1 MKRLIK
7 KILHHFGYKIFRNDD
22 SELIESYYKYLFFG
36 EINNTF
42 KVSNYKLFQESKSQ
56 LSQDYLVASYF
67 RYKRDG
73 TFIEFGATN
82 GIKDSNTYMLEKQ
95 LGWTGALVE
104 PIKSFYS
111 ELSKNRNVIC
121 LNKVVYSENGKKINF
136 FENEIKEL
144 STIKGFENND
154 SHNRELKNS
163 KEYVIETISL
173 DVLIDEYIKLKEI
186 DYLSIDTEGS
196 EFEILKSVD
205 LDKYKFKFISVE
217 HNYSKNREE
226 IYHLL
231 TDKGYK
237 RIMTNISKWDDY
249 YVNTE

>member
-1 MKRLIK
+1 MSIKISRLAIYCCFLLLYKCANRGITSGGEKDVTPPKIIK
-7 KILHHFGYKIFRNDD
+7 EVPENFSTN
-22 SELIESYYKYLFFG
+22 
-36 EINNTF
+36 F
-42 KVSNYKLFQESKSQ
+42 KS
-56 LSQDYLVASYF
+56 D
-67 RYKRDG
+67 
-73 TFIEFGATN
+73 
-82 GIKDSNTYMLEKQ
+82 
-95 LGWTGALVE
+95 
-104 PIKSFYS
+104 
-111 ELSKNRNVIC
+111 
-121 LNKVVYSENGKKINF
+121 
-136 FENEIKEL
+136 EIK
-144 STIKGFENND
+144 IYF
-154 SHNRELKNS
+154 
-163 KEYVIETISL
+163 
-173 DVLIDEYIKLKEI
+173 DEYIKLKEI

>member
-1 MKRLIK
+1 M
-7 KILHHFGYKIFRNDD
+7 
-22 SELIESYYKYLFFG
+22 
-36 EINNTF
+36 
-42 KVSNYKLFQESKSQ
+42 
-56 LSQDYLVASYF
+56 
-67 RYKRDG
+67 
-73 TFIEFGATN
+73 
-82 GIKDSNTYMLEKQ
+82 
-95 LGWTGALVE
+95 
-104 PIKSFYS
+104 
-111 ELSKNRNVIC
+111 
-121 LNKVVYSENGKKINF
+121 
-136 FENEIKEL
+136 

>member
-1 MKRLIK
+1 
-7 KILHHFGYKIFRNDD
+7 
-22 SELIESYYKYLFFG
+22 
-36 EINNTF
+36 
-42 KVSNYKLFQESKSQ
+42 
-56 LSQDYLVASYF
+56 
-67 RYKRDG
+67 
-73 TFIEFGATN
+73 
-82 GIKDSNTYMLEKQ
+82 MLEKQ

-154 SHNRELKNS
+154 SHIRELKNS

-205 LDKYKFKFISVE
+205 LDKYKFKFISVGITIQKE
-217 HNYSKNREE
+217 KKF
-226 IYHLL
+226 I
-231 TDKGYK
+231 
-237 RIMTNISKWDDY
+237 IF
-249 YVNTE
+249 